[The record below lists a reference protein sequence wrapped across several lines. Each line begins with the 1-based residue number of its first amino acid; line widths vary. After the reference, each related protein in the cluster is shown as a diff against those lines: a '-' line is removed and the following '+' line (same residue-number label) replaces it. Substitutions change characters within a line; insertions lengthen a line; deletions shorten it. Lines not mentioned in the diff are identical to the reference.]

1 MKTTFFTGCL
11 LFASLLACAQ
21 AGKPLKIDDCYVMA
35 KQNYPLSKQKE
46 LIEKSRDYSVENA
59 SKGFLP
65 QLNFAGQA
73 TYQSAVT
80 ELPIHIPG
88 VSIPELNRDQ
98 YKIYGE
104 IDQPVT
110 DAITIR
116 QQKDL
121 LKASAVIE
129 DQSLEVELYK
139 LKDRINQLYF
149 GALLIDEQ
157 LAQNELLKKDIE
169 NGIAKTTA
177 AVANGISYKSNL
189 SILKAEL
196 LKNNQHS
203 IELKASRKAYI
214 EMLGL
219 FINQPLGEETQL
231 EKPQPKILSENI
243 NRPELTLFDYQKK
256 SIDIQNKLLTS
267 KNIPHIGLFFQEGY
281 ARPGLNF
288 LTNSFDFYYIGGVRF
303 SWSVSGFYTLK
314 KERRI
319 LDINRSLIDV
329 QKDVF
334 MFNTGLAVKQQS
346 DEMKKLEDLIS
357 VDTDIISLRTEVKNA
372 ANAQLEN
379 GVITANDYLR
389 EVNAEDQARQNLLLH
404 QVQLLIAQYSYQNAT
419 GN

>member
-1 MKTTFFTGCL
+1 M
-11 LFASLLACAQ
+11 
-21 AGKPLKIDDCYVMA
+21 
-35 KQNYPLSKQKE
+35 
-46 LIEKSRDYSVENA
+46 ENA

-80 ELPIHIPG
+80 ELPIRIPG
-88 VSIPELNRDQ
+88 VSIPQLSRDQ

-104 IDQPVT
+104 VNQPLT
-110 DAITIR
+110 DAITIK

-121 LKASAVIE
+121 LKASAAIE

-139 LKDRINQLYF
+139 LRDRINQLFF

-169 NGIAKTTA
+169 NGISKTTA
-177 AVANGISYKSNL
+177 AVANGTSYKSNL
-189 SILKAEL
+189 SVLKAEL
-196 LKNNQHS
+196 LKNNQHG
-203 IELKASRKAYI
+203 IELKASRKAYL

-219 FINQPLGEETQL
+219 FINQPLGEDTPL
-231 EKPQPKILSENI
+231 EKPQVKVLSDNI
-243 NRPELTLFDYQKK
+243 NRSELALFESQKK
-256 SIDIQNKLLTS
+256 SIDIQDKLLTS
-267 KNIPHIGLFFQEGY
+267 KNIPHLSLFFQEGY

-288 LTNSFDFYYIGGVRF
+288 LTNEFDWYYIGGIRF
-303 SWSVSGFYTLK
+303 SWSASGLYTLK

-334 MFNTGLAVKQQS
+334 LFNTSLATKQQT

-357 VDTDIISLRTEVKNA
+357 VDTDIIALRTEVKNS

-379 GVITANDYLR
+379 GVITANDFLR

-404 QVQLLIAQYSYQNAT
+404 QVQLLVAQYNYRNTT